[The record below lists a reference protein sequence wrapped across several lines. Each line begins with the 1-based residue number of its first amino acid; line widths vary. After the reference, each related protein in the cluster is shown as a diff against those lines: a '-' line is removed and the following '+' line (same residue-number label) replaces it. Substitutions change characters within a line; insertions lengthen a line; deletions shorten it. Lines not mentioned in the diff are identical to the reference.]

1 VTEAVTRKKTILLV
15 EDDDSVRHLL
25 RLSLERHDFEV
36 VEASGGA
43 EGLDLLERRRPDAVV
58 LDLMMPGGDGERLL
72 TELRGAPATERIP
85 VVVVSGK
92 PQVGEEVIGL
102 VGRENFLTK
111 PFDPQTL
118 VDRVKALVA

>member
-1 VTEAVTRKKTILLV
+1 VTEAVGRKKTILLV
-15 EDDDSVRHLL
+15 EDDDSVRQLL
-25 RLSLERHDFEV
+25 RVSLERHDFEV

-43 EGLDLLERRRPDAVV
+43 EGLDLLERSRPDAVV

-72 TELRGAPATERIP
+72 AELRAAPATERIP